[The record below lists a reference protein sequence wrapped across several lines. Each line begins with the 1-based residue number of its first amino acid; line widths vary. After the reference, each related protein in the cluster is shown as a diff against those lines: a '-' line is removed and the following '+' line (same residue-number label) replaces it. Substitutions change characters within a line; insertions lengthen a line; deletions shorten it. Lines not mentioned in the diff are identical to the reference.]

1 MLCLS
6 YYPLCFLFNKI
17 GEQEGRPGSA
27 QKQGVGEEVAQ
38 TMYTHMNKYK
48 ANKKNEKNE
57 GHTYFLTK
65 RNIMK

>member
-48 ANKKNEKNE
+48 ANKKK
-57 GHTYFLTK
+57 
-65 RNIMK
+65 